1 MNNRLIKE
9 IKKQMNE
16 ATEFAKS
23 ILLVESLLD
32 VRNKNASD
40 LSDDEFLNLIKHDPK
55 LTDIE
60 TINDKTLSSKPE
72 SYSRWLLKMNKKGEL
87 NHVSHSHMQ
96 QLLKSFEQAK
106 NRRNLLPNNDINS
119 YKSVSELES
128 AVETAMGSIT
138 ANQRNKDAKR
148 NQKTLVG
155 EKKPGM
161 YMNGAVEL
169 LFNGNEW
176 EVWTPHTYEGSKAL
190 RRGAVWCTG
199 GDTDYH
205 YKRYT
210 DDGKLFVIM
219 NKENN
224 NEKYQLF
231 VPNSGSSIERDFR
244 DKKNNQSIT
253 FREFVHENK
262 ELLDFFMT
270 QEIVTDNYENLDDP
284 YINDEWTENKEDE
297 VINEYNLRYDDDT
310 GEICMYIEYY
320 ELLNTRYYTSPNM
333 YEEFAT
339 NGYLDEYSDD
349 YANDVITEDIFADSI
364 NWHDT
369 QLKVLHTAYQAQTK
383 KKVDFSTFLYTL
395 FGTDGGSM
403 GDDDVHNWLV
413 EWGGHDYRY
422 KVRERISRYA
432 IQTNVEDFIYNELRR
447 LGINFNDRSYN
458 GRKYERSF
466 LYKFDDCYTVREF
479 YEVIADNGEKSVDDI
494 MSDYNIYIEEGYGE
508 INPKTESFDRYE
520 GDYCHRDDAKEIFD
534 IFLTISD
541 YNKYVD
547 YEEGQVDDDESDNE
561 STDYDEEIN
570 EVLKLAGV
578 K

>member
-1 MNNRLIKE
+1 MNKRLINE

-40 LSDDEFLNLIKHDPK
+40 LSDEEFLNLIKHDPK

-87 NHVSHSHMQ
+87 EHVSHSHMN

-128 AVETAMGSIT
+128 AVETAKESMS

-169 LFNGNEW
+169 LFNGSEW

-205 YKRYT
+205 YKHYT
-210 DDGKLFVIM
+210 ENGKLFVII
-219 NKENN
+219 NKEHND
-224 NEKYQLF
+224 EKYQLF
-231 VPNSGSSIERDFR
+231 VPEYSGSIKREFR
-244 DKKNNQSIT
+244 DKENEQPMT
-253 FREFVHENK
+253 FREFVHKNK

-284 YINDEWTENKEDE
+284 DINDEWTEDKEYE
-297 VINEYNLRYDDDT
+297 VMNEYSLGYDDYT

-320 ELLNTRYYTSPNM
+320 ELLNTRCYTTPDM
-333 YEEFAT
+333 YREFAT
-339 NGYLDEYSDD
+339 NCYLDEYSDN
-349 YANDVITEDIFADSI
+349 YANDVITEDIFVDSI
-364 NWHDT
+364 NWHET

-413 EWGGHDYRY
+413 EMGGNNYRY
-422 KVRERISRYA
+422 DVREKISKYA

-458 GRKYERSF
+458 GRNYNNSF
-466 LYKFDDCYTVREF
+466 PYRFDNCHSVQQF
-479 YEVIADNGEKSVDDI
+479 YEDIADNGEKTDADI

-520 GDYCHRDDAKEIFD
+520 GDGLPEDDAKEIFD

-547 YEEGQVDDDESDNE
+547 YEEGQVDDDESDDE

-570 EVLKLAGV
+570 EVFKIAGV

>member
-1 MNNRLIKE
+1 MNTDLIYE
-9 IKKQMNE
+9 IKNQILE
-16 ATEFAKS
+16 TENFAKS

-60 TINDKTLSSKPE
+60 VINDETLSSKPE

-87 NHVSHSHMQ
+87 KQVSHSHMQ

-128 AVETAMGSIT
+128 AVETAKGSMT
-138 ANQRNKDAKR
+138 ANQKNKDAKR
-148 NQKTLVG
+148 NQKQLVG

-169 LFNGNEW
+169 LFNGSEW

-199 GDTDYH
+199 GDTDHH
-205 YKRYT
+205 YKNYT
-210 DDGKLFVIM
+210 ADGKLFVII
-219 NKENN
+219 NKEHND
-224 NEKYQLF
+224 EKYQLF
-231 VPNSGSSIERDFR
+231 VPEYGNSRQREFR
-244 DKKNNQSIT
+244 DKHNDQPMT

-284 YINDEWTENKEDE
+284 DVNDEWTEDKEYE
-297 VINEYNLRYDDDT
+297 VMNEYNLGYDDYT
-310 GEICMYIEYY
+310 GEVCMYVDYY
-320 ELLNTRYYTSPNM
+320 ELLNNSYYTSSDM
-333 YEEFAT
+333 YANFAS

-349 YANDVITEDIFADSI
+349 YANDVISSKHFVDYID
-364 NWHDT
+364 WHDT
-369 QLKVLHTAYQAQTK
+369 QLKVLHTAYQARTK
-383 KKVDFSTFLYTL
+383 KTVDFKTFLYTL
-395 FGTDGGSM
+395 FRTEGGNL

-413 EWGGHDYRY
+413 DMGGDKYQYH
-422 KVRERISRYA
+422 VRDRISRYA
-432 IQTNVEDFIYNELRR
+432 LQTNVEDFIYNELRR
-447 LGINFNDRSYN
+447 LGINFNNRSYN
-458 GRKYERSF
+458 GNNYKDSF
-466 LYKFDDCYTVREF
+466 PYRFDDCHSVQQF
-479 YEVIADNGEKSVDDI
+479 YEDIADNGEQSAADI
-494 MSDYNIYIEEGYGE
+494 LAKYDIYIEENKGE
-508 INPKTESFDRYE
+508 IDPETESFERYE
-520 GDYCHRDDAKEIFD
+520 GDGLPEDDAKEIFD

-547 YEEGQVDDDESDNE
+547 YEEGQVDDDESDDE
-561 STDYDEEIN
+561 STDNDEEIN
-570 EVLKLAGV
+570 EVLKIAGV

>member
-1 MNNRLIKE
+1 MNKRLINE

-60 TINDKTLSSKPE
+60 VINDETLSSKPE

-87 NHVSHSHMQ
+87 KQVSHSHMQ

-128 AVETAMGSIT
+128 AVETAKDSMT
-138 ANQRNKDAKR
+138 ANQKNKDAKR
-148 NQKTLVG
+148 NQKQLVG

-169 LFNGNEW
+169 LFNGSEW

-205 YKRYT
+205 YKHYT
-210 DDGKLFVIM
+210 ENGKLFVII
-219 NKENN
+219 NKEHND
-224 NEKYQLF
+224 EKYQLF
-231 VPNSGSSIERDFR
+231 VPEYSGSIKREFR
-244 DKKNNQSIT
+244 DKHNDQPMT

-270 QEIVTDNYENLDDP
+270 QEIVTANYENLDDP
-284 YINDEWTENKEDE
+284 YVDDEWTEDKEYE
-297 VINEYNLRYDDDT
+297 VMNEYSLGYDDDT

-320 ELLNTRYYTSPNM
+320 ELLNTRCYTTPDM
-333 YEEFAT
+333 YREFAT
-339 NGYLDEYSDD
+339 NGYLDEYSEE
-349 YANDVITEDIFADSI
+349 YANDVINEDIFVDSI
-364 NWHDT
+364 NWHET
-369 QLKVLHTAYQAQTK
+369 QLKVLHTAYQAKTK

-413 EWGGHDYRY
+413 EMGGNHYRY
-422 KVRERISRYA
+422 DVREKISKYA

-447 LGINFNDRSYN
+447 LGVNFNDRSYN
-458 GRKYERSF
+458 GHDYNGSF
-466 LYKFDDCYTVREF
+466 PYRFDDCHTAQQF
-479 YEVIADNGEKSVDDI
+479 YEDIADNGEKTMADI
-494 MSDYNIYIEEGYGE
+494 MADYNIYIEEGTGE
-508 INPKTESFDRYE
+508 INPKTESFYRYE
-520 GDYCHRDDAKEIFD
+520 GDGLSEDDAKEIFD
-534 IFLTISD
+534 IFLTNSD

-547 YEEGQVDDDESDNE
+547 YEEGQVDDDESDDE
-561 STDYDEEIN
+561 STDNDEEIN
-570 EVLKLAGV
+570 EVLKIAGV

>member
-1 MNNRLIKE
+1 MNNELINE

-23 ILLVESLLD
+23 ILLIESLLD

-60 TINDKTLSSKPE
+60 VINDETLSSKPE
-72 SYSRWLLKMNKKGEL
+72 SYSRWLLKMSKKGEL
-87 NHVSHSHMQ
+87 KNVSHSHMQ

-128 AVETAMGSIT
+128 AVETAKGSMT
-138 ANQRNKDAKR
+138 ANQKNKDAKR
-148 NQKTLVG
+148 NQKQLVG

-169 LFNGNEW
+169 LFNGKEW

-199 GDTDYH
+199 GDTDHH
-205 YKRYT
+205 YKNYT
-210 DDGKLFVIM
+210 KNGKLFVII
-219 NKENN
+219 NKEHND
-224 NEKYQLF
+224 EKYQLF
-231 VPNSGSSIERDFR
+231 VPEYSGSLQREFR
-244 DKKNNQSIT
+244 DKHNDQPIT

-270 QEIVTDNYENLDDP
+270 QEIVTDNYAYLEDP
-284 YINDEWTENKEDE
+284 DVNDEWTEDKEYE
-297 VINEYNLRYDDDT
+297 VMNEYNLGYDDYT
-310 GEICMYIEYY
+310 GEVCMYIDYY
-320 ELLNTRYYTSPNM
+320 ELLNESYYTSSDM
-333 YEEFAT
+333 YADFAS
-339 NGYLDEYSDD
+339 NGYLDNYSDD
-349 YANDVITEDIFADSI
+349 YSNDVISSKHFVDYID
-364 NWHDT
+364 WHDT
-369 QLKVLHTAYQAQTK
+369 QLKVLHTAYQARTK
-383 KKVDFSTFLYTL
+383 KTVDFNTFLYTL
-395 FGTDGGSM
+395 FRTEGGNL

-413 EWGGHDYRY
+413 DMGGDKYQYH
-422 KVRERISRYA
+422 VREKISRYA
-432 IQTNVEDFIYNELRR
+432 LQTNVEDFIYNALRN

-458 GRKYERSF
+458 GNNYKDSF
-466 LYKFDDCYTVREF
+466 PYRFDDCHSVQQF
-479 YEVIADNGEKSVDDI
+479 YEDIADNGEQSAADVMAKYD
-494 MSDYNIYIEEGYGE
+494 IYIEESKGE
-508 INPKTESFDRYE
+508 IDPETESFERYE
-520 GDYCHRDDAKEIFD
+520 GDRLHEDDAKEIFD
-534 IFLTISD
+534 MFLTISD

-561 STDYDEEIN
+561 STDNDEEIN
-570 EVLKLAGV
+570 EVLKIAGV

>member
-1 MNNRLIKE
+1 MNNRLMDE

-23 ILLVESLLD
+23 ILLIETLLD

-40 LSDDEFLNLIKHDPK
+40 LSDEEFLNLIKHDPK

-60 TINDKTLSSKPE
+60 VINDETLSSKPE

-87 NHVSHSHMQ
+87 NQISHSHMQ
-96 QLLKSFEQAK
+96 QLLKSFDQAK

-128 AVETAMGSIT
+128 AVETAKGSMT
-138 ANQRNKDAKR
+138 ANQKNKDAKR
-148 NQKTLVG
+148 NQKALVG

-205 YKRYT
+205 YKNYT
-210 DDGKLFVIM
+210 EDGKLFVII
-219 NKENN
+219 NKEHND
-224 NEKYQLF
+224 EKYQLF
-231 VPNSGSSIERDFR
+231 VPEYSGSIKREFR
-244 DKKNNQSIT
+244 DKNNDQPMT

-284 YINDEWTENKEDE
+284 SINDEWTEDKEYE
-297 VINEYNLRYDDDT
+297 VMNEYNLGYDDYT
-310 GEICMYIEYY
+310 GEICMYIDYY
-320 ELLNTRYYTSPNM
+320 ELLNTSYYTSSDM
-333 YEEFAT
+333 YKEFAT
-339 NGYLDEYSDD
+339 NGYLDYYSED
-349 YANDVITEDIFADSI
+349 YANDVINEDIFADSI
-364 NWHDT
+364 NWHET
-369 QLKVLHTAYQAQTK
+369 QLKVLHTAYQAKTK
-383 KKVDFSTFLYTL
+383 KKVDFNTFLYTL

-413 EWGGHDYRY
+413 EMGGDDYRY
-422 KVRERISRYA
+422 NVRKKISKYA
-432 IQTNVEDFIYNELRR
+432 IQTNVEDFIYTALRN
-447 LGINFNDRSYN
+447 LGINFDSRSYN
-458 GRKYERSF
+458 SHDYMDSF
-466 LYKFDDCYTVREF
+466 PYIFDNCHSVQQF
-479 YEVIADNGEKSVDDI
+479 YEDIADNGEKSGADI
-494 MSDYNIYIEEGYGE
+494 MTEYNIYIEEGEGE

-520 GDYCHRDDAKEIFD
+520 GDELHEDDAKEIFD

-547 YEEGQVDDDESDNE
+547 YKEGQVDDESDDESSDN
-561 STDYDEEIN
+561 DEEIN
-570 EVLKLAGV
+570 EVLRIAGV